1 MKRIL
6 LLLSLAVVMT
16 ACGNN
21 AGKNGQGD
29 PNSPVAQY
37 ISLSCEWMELSH
49 RMDRPNLKASEESKI
64 EDQMERLEGRM
75 EGLKNRYWDYKLTDG
90 DREMLMNFLENDL
103 PKYGRHASKKD
114 YRIVE
119 SAVTLSDLE

>member
-6 LLLSLAVVMT
+6 LLLSLAVLFT
-16 ACGNN
+16 ACGNSGN
-21 AGKNGQGD
+21 KAQGD

-49 RMDRPNLKASEESKI
+49 RLDNPNLRSSQEESI
-64 EDQMERLEGRM
+64 RDQMEKLEGRM
-75 EGLKNRYWDYKLTDG
+75 EGLQNRHWDYKLTDA
-90 DREMLMNFLENDL
+90 DRQMLMNFLDNDL
-103 PKYGRHASKKD
+103 PKYGRTASKKD

-119 SAVTLSDLE
+119 SAITLADLE